1 MSKNKT
7 YRFNPQTLSYE
18 VVRRSRKS
26 RFFKTA
32 ALFVVSLCMTGLY
45 FWIYSS
51 VLGFESPKTALLKK
65 ENAAWISKIEVLDRQ
80 LDEYDDALET
90 LQMRDDDS

>member
-18 VVRRSRKS
+18 VVKRSKRSRV
-26 RFFKTA
+26 FKTA

-45 FWIYSS
+45 SWIYSS
-51 VLGFESPKTALLKK
+51 VLGLESPKIGLLSDI
-65 ENAAWISKIEVLDRQ
+65 W
-80 LDEYDDALET
+80 LET
-90 LQMRDDDS
+90 AFRKRKILR